1 MQFVYGA
8 LIIEMTDNR
17 IRLNVVE
24 AIELN
29 NFSNAVAGQYKMIN
43 SGSIIDFLDKIK
55 QRYDTQK

>member
-1 MQFVYGA
+1 
-8 LIIEMTDNR
+8 MTDNR